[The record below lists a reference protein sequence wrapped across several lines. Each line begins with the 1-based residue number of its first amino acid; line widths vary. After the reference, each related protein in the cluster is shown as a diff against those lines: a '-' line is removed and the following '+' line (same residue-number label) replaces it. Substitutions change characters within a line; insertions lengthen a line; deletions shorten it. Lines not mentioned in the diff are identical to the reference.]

1 MRVQSLQVALNLAT
15 KLQKNKI
22 NDATIFISIYP
33 LPSQHQ
39 NVTTPTQHHNFHYA
53 NSTQHQHFTMPVIFS
68 QILKF
73 DRDTNLLCNSQLYIL
88 AQMSLHICL
97 TNLELLETWASQ
109 MRKIGFEVED
119 DVEDV

>member
-1 MRVQSLQVALNLAT
+1 MTQQYLFQFTLCQVSIKTSLRLLS
-15 KLQKNKI
+15 I
-22 NDATIFISIYP
+22 TIFTMP
-33 LPSQHQ
+33 
-39 NVTTPTQHHNFHYA
+39 
-53 NSTQHQHFTMPVIFS
+53 TQHQHFTMPVIFS

>member
-1 MRVQSLQVALNLAT
+1 MTQQYSFQFTLCQVSIKTSLRLLS
-15 KLQKNKI
+15 I
-22 NDATIFISIYP
+22 TIF
-33 LPSQHQ
+33 
-39 NVTTPTQHHNFHYA
+39 TYA